1 MEISGEWKN
10 KASGELVLVLYVSE
24 ANVSYQ
30 TASKTINVARKMVFL
45 QDFEQ
50 VETATKRQ
58 GDE

>member
-10 KASGELVLVLYVSE
+10 KQSEERVLVLYVSE

-30 TASKTINVARKMVFL
+30 TPHKTINVARKMVFL
-45 QDFEQ
+45 QDFE
-50 VETATKRQ
+50 EC